1 MRVESS
7 FFEESSSCFI
17 LKRSRG
23 LEILTFGKI
32 KKIVLMVL
40 NKIFVIKSVICVVIL
55 SKLDTPL
62 KNDVKNFFM
71 EHL

>member
-1 MRVESS
+1 
-7 FFEESSSCFI
+7 
-17 LKRSRG
+17 
-23 LEILTFGKI
+23 
-32 KKIVLMVL
+32 MVL